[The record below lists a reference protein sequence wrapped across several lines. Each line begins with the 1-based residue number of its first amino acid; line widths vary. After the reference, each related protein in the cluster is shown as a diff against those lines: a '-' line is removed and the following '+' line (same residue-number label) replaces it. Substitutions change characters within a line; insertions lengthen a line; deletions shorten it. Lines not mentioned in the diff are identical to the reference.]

1 MPMAVGSRSSSAG
14 CPLNMLKLPATSCAC
29 PSLASNRK
37 ARNMTKPNVVFLLTD
52 QWRLQ
57 ALGYAGNTQVQTP
70 NIDRLADESINYPNA
85 ISGYSVCC
93 PWRASF
99 LTGQYPLT
107 HGVVVN
113 DVPISSDP
121 VGLGDAF
128 KQADYSTAYI
138 GKWHVDGRGR
148 SSYIPPERRLGFD
161 YFKALE
167 CSHDYNRSAYYAG
180 DDDRKRYWDGYDV
193 FAQTADAQAFIKSQ
207 SRERQPFLLVL
218 SWGPP
223 HNPYQTAPEQFREM
237 YAAAAVELRPNVPA
251 EIAARAR
258 RWLAGY
264 YAHCS
269 AIDQSVGDIVRTL
282 EKCGLADDTVLVF
295 ASDHGDMLG
304 SQGLERKQKPY
315 EESIRVPFLLR
326 YPAKYGRQPRAASAF
341 LNAHDIMPTLLGVC
355 DLPIPATV
363 EGSDYSPPLS
373 GEPKQSDCALLACF
387 HPFGE
392 WTRALGGREYRGIR
406 TARYTYCRTLEA
418 AWLLFDNEKDPFQLS
433 NLVDQPQF
441 AELQAELE
449 KLLQRELAALGDEF
463 LAGPTIINRWA
474 YSLDETG
481 TVPFRD

>member
-1 MPMAVGSRSSSAG
+1 
-14 CPLNMLKLPATSCAC
+14 
-29 PSLASNRK
+29 
-37 ARNMTKPNVVFLLTD
+37 MTKPNVVFLLTD

-70 NIDRLADESINYPNA
+70 NIDRLAGESISFPNA

-107 HGVVVN
+107 HGVIVN
-113 DVPISSDP
+113 DVPISSEP

-128 KQADYSTAYI
+128 KRAGYSTAYI

-148 SSYIPPERRLGFD
+148 SSYIPPERRLGFE

-180 DDDRKRYWDGYDV
+180 DDDTKQYWDGYDV
-193 FAQTADAQAFIKSQ
+193 FAQTADARSYIE
-207 SRERQPFLLVL
+207 SRSGERPFMLVL

-223 HNPYQTAPEQFREM
+223 HNPYETAPKRFRDM
-237 YAAAAVELRPNVPA
+237 YAAAAITLRPNVPA
-251 EIAARAR
+251 EMADAARE
-258 RWLAGY
+258 WLAGY

-269 AIDQSVGDIVRTL
+269 AIDHSVGELVRTL
-282 EKCGLADDTVLVF
+282 DDCGLADDTVLVF

-326 YPAKYGRQPRAASAF
+326 YPANYGRQPREASSF
-341 LNAHDIMPTLLGVC
+341 LNAHDIMPTLLGIC
-355 DLPIPATV
+355 DLPIPDTV
-363 EGSDYSPPLS
+363 EGSDASPTLS
-373 GEPKQSDCALLACF
+373 GASTPSDCALLACF

-392 WTRALGGREYRGIR
+392 WTRAVGGREYRGLR
-406 TARYTYCRTLEA
+406 TARYTYCRSLDGT
-418 AWLLFDNEKDPFQLS
+418 WLLFDNETDPFQLD
-433 NLVDQPQF
+433 NLVDRSDC

-449 KLLQRELAALGDEF
+449 SLLQRELAALGDEF
-463 LAGPTIINRWA
+463 LDGMTYINRWG
-474 YSLDETG
+474 YPLDETG
-481 TVPFRD
+481 TVPFRG

>member
-1 MPMAVGSRSSSAG
+1 
-14 CPLNMLKLPATSCAC
+14 
-29 PSLASNRK
+29 
-37 ARNMTKPNVVFLLTD
+37 MTKPNVVFLLTD

-57 ALGYAGNTQVQTP
+57 ALGYAGNKQVQTP
-70 NIDRLADESINYPNA
+70 HIDRLAGESISYPHA
-85 ISGYSVCC
+85 TSGYSVCC

-128 KQADYSTAYI
+128 KQAGYHTAYI
-138 GKWHVDGRGR
+138 GKWHVNGQGR
-148 SSYIPPERRLGFD
+148 SSYIPPERRLGFA

-167 CSHDYNRSAYYAG
+167 CSHDYNRSAYYA
-180 DDDRKRYWDGYDV
+180 DDDDTRRYWDGYDV
-193 FAQTADAQAFIKSQ
+193 FAQTADAQRYIEARAGEQ
-207 SRERQPFLLVL
+207 QPFILVL

-223 HNPYQTAPEQFREM
+223 HNPYETAPPPFRDM
-237 YAAAAVELRPNVPA
+237 YAAESIALRPNVPA
-251 EIAARAR
+251 EMAAQAR
-258 RWLAGY
+258 DWLAGY

-269 AIDQSVGDIVRTL
+269 AIDSSVGEIARSLD
-282 EKCGLADDTVLVF
+282 ECGLADDTVLVF

-304 SQGLERKQKPY
+304 SQGVERKQKPY

-326 YPAKYGRQPRAASAF
+326 YPAKYGRQPRAASSF

-363 EGSDYSPPLS
+363 EGADCSPTLS
-373 GEPKQSDCALLACF
+373 GEPSRGDCALLACF

-406 TARYTYCRTLEA
+406 TERYTYCRSLEA
-418 AWLLFDNEKDPFQLS
+418 AWLLFDNENDPFQLE
-433 NLVDQPQF
+433 NLVDQPAYAQQ
-441 AELQAELE
+441 QAELE
-449 KLLQRELAALGDEF
+449 ALLQRELAALGDEF
-463 LAGPTIINRWA
+463 LDGMAYINRWG
-474 YSLDETG
+474 YPLDETG